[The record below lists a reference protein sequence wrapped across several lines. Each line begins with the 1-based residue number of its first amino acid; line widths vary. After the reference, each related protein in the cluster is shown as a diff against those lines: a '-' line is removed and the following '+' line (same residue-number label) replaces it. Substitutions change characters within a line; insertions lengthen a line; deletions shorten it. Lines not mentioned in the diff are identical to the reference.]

1 MSSGKSNLSYTSYF
15 LLLTHYSLNM
25 HSLGSIFGN
34 KDHRSALMRGV
45 AESMA
50 KEEANKLLISIFG
63 ETAKN
68 NCQAV
73 FVKNK
78 ILSLACLSSVLEEQI
93 KAREKEIVDNLNK
106 KLGNEAIERVRFLE

>member
-1 MSSGKSNLSYTSYF
+1 MDSI
-15 LLLTHYSLNM
+15 
-25 HSLGSIFGN
+25 GSIFGN

-50 KEEANKLLISIFG
+50 MEEANKLLISIFG

-106 KLGNEAIERVRFLE
+106 KLGTQDVEKLRFME